1 MKRASLEEFC
11 KNLEGEIL
19 YSDFRKNIRL
29 NTPFLT
35 RPGIQLTGF
44 FEYFDNDRVQIIGNT
59 ENAYLKHLTPQV
71 RENRIRALFKHDIPC
86 VVLTNGV
93 KEYDEFVKIAREEH
107 VILIRSNFN
116 TNLSINKTV
125 AFLEELFA
133 PKMQLHGVL
142 VEVLGV
148 GILLEGE
155 SGIGK
160 SEIALELVQRGHR
173 LVSDDLVEIKRLNI
187 NTLEGSCPEI
197 LQYFMEIRGVGII
210 DVKAL
215 FGMGAVK
222 DSVDVELIVRL
233 EHWNNEQHYE
243 RLGTEYQKD
252 ELLGVSLDKLTV
264 PVRPGRNMAV
274 IIETIARNYRVN
286 EMDYNAGKVFC
297 ERIESYNKA
306 HAKKVK
312 K

>member
-1 MKRASLEEFC
+1 M
-11 KNLEGEIL
+11 
-19 YSDFRKNIRL
+19 
-29 NTPFLT
+29 
-35 RPGIQLTGF
+35 
-44 FEYFDNDRVQIIGNT
+44 
-59 ENAYLKHLTPQV
+59 
-71 RENRIRALFKHDIPC
+71 
-86 VVLTNGV
+86 
-93 KEYDEFVKIAREEH
+93 
-107 VILIRSNFN
+107 
-116 TNLSINKTV
+116 
-125 AFLEELFA
+125 
-133 PKMQLHGVL
+133 
-142 VEVLGV
+142 V

-274 IIETIARNYRVN
+274 IIETIARTTV
-286 EMDYNAGKVFC
+286 
-297 ERIESYNKA
+297 
-306 HAKKVK
+306 
-312 K
+312 

>member
-11 KNLEGEIL
+11 SFLEGEIL

-29 NTPFLT
+29 NTPYVT

-44 FEYFDNDRVQIIGNT
+44 FEYFDNDRVQIVGNT
-59 ENAYLKHLTPQV
+59 ESAYLKHLTPQV

-93 KEYDEFVKIAREEH
+93 KEYEDFVKIAREEH
-107 VILIRSNFN
+107 VILIRSCFN
-116 TNLSINKTV
+116 TNLTINKSV

-173 LVSDDLVEIKRLNI
+173 LVSDDLVEVKKI
-187 NTLEGSCPEI
+187 NDTTLEGSCPEV

-222 DSVDVELIVRL
+222 DNVDVELVVRL
-233 EHWNNEQHYE
+233 VHWNDKEHYE
-243 RLGTEYQKD
+243 RLGTEYQK
-252 ELLGVSLDKLTV
+252 EEILGTVLDKLTV

-286 EMDYNAGKVFC
+286 EMNYNAGKEFC
-297 ERIESYNKA
+297 DRIEKYNNEN
-306 HAKKVK
+306 AKKLK
-312 K
+312 